1 MIVSVYLIMIS
12 KTMSMNI
19 KFKLEKG
26 VDFMKVIIFYV
37 GVMAGAVLLEQ
48 MVNATKIMRIE
59 NT

>member
-12 KTMSMNI
+12 KTMSLNI
-19 KFKLEKG
+19 KFTLEKG